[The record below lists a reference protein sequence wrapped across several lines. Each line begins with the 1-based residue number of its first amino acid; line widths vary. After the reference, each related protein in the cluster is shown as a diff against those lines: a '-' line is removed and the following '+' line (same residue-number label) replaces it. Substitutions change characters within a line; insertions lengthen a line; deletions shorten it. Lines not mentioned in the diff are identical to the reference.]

1 MALGDQVGKAAVDE
15 LDAVTIPEAQKSLTE
30 ALAPFAAL
38 ATALQALLAGGKR
51 LVITLEDKP

>member
-1 MALGDQVGKAAVDE
+1 MALGDQVGKQAVDE

-30 ALAPFAAL
+30 VLAPFAAL